1 MSNEVKE
8 TQNVEVKTETTESVK
23 TQVVKQES
31 EVNTTSRRG
40 NDRRGDNRRRFD
52 KKEKRNVEKDPFET
66 KLVHV
71 RRVTKMYKG
80 GRRLKLS
87 VVVVVGDKKGRV
99 GIGTGKGL
107 DVKSAQ
113 EKAVAQAKKNLVMIP
128 LKGNTIPHEVLYKFK
143 SSKVLLKPAAPGTGI
158 VAGSSVRMVA
168 EVAGVNDVLSKIL
181 GANNKITNAYAAINA
196 LKSLRSSK
204 L

>member
-1 MSNEVKE
+1 MSNEVNEIQKE
-8 TQNVEVKTETTESVK
+8 VITKD
-23 TQVVKQES
+23 VVVNKPQDRK
-31 EVNTTSRRG
+31 VNTQDQNQRRGGRG
-40 NDRRGDNRRRFD
+40 NDRQRFD
-52 KKEKRNVEKDPFET
+52 RKRERNTEKDPFET

-87 VVVVVGDKKGRV
+87 VVVVVGDKKGKV

-107 DVKSAQ
+107 DVKGAQ
-113 EKAVAQAKKNLVMIP
+113 EKAVAQAKKNMVLIP
-128 LKGNTIPHEVLYKFK
+128 LKGNTIPHEVLFKFK
-143 SSKVLLKPAAPGTGI
+143 SSRILLKPAAPGTGI

-181 GANNKITNAYAAINA
+181 GANNKITNAYAAIYA

>member
-8 TQNVEVKTETTESVK
+8 IQKETETKSNNNPMPYK
-23 TQVVKQES
+23 
-31 EVNTTSRRG
+31 R
-40 NDRRGDNRRRFD
+40 NDRGMDRKRFD
-52 KKEKRNVEKDPFET
+52 RKRERNTEKDPYEV

-87 VVVVVGDKKGRV
+87 VVVVVGDKKGKV

-107 DVKSAQ
+107 DVKGAQ
-113 EKAVAQAKKNLVMIP
+113 EKAVAQAKKNLVQIP
-128 LKGNTIPHEVLYKFK
+128 LKGNTIPHEVLFKFK
-143 SSKVLLKPAAPGTGI
+143 SSRLLLKPAAPGTGI

-168 EVAGVNDVLSKIL
+168 EVAGINDILSKIL
-181 GANNKITNAYAAINA
+181 GANNKITNAYAAVKA
-196 LKSLRSSK
+196 LESLRSSK